1 MVLLLD
7 IDGVMVA
14 ANSWRKLEILE
25 DGFPAFTSLA
35 TKALNRILA
44 EMQPGIILTTSH
56 KHKYSTD
63 QWIKLFQNR
72 NIKLDELSCLPEN
85 KTNLNRR
92 DEIQHYL
99 SKAQLNE
106 NFVIVDD
113 DKSLNALPK
122 KLKDRL
128 VQTSSSVGLTDY
140 LADEVIDKLK
150 GVDSNP
156 DTIS

>member
-14 ANSWRKLEILE
+14 ANSWRKLEILN
-25 DGFPAFTSLA
+25 DGFPAFTAMA
-35 TKALNRILA
+35 TNSLNRILA
-44 EMQPGIILTTSH
+44 ETQPRIILTTSH

-63 QWIKLFQNR
+63 QWIKLFHNR
-72 NIKLDELSCLPEN
+72 NVKLDELSCLPEN

-99 SKAQLNE
+99 SQTHLNK
-106 NFVIVDD
+106 NFVIIDD

-122 KLKDRL
+122 KVKDRL

-150 GVDSNP
+150 AADSNP
-156 DTIS
+156 NTIS